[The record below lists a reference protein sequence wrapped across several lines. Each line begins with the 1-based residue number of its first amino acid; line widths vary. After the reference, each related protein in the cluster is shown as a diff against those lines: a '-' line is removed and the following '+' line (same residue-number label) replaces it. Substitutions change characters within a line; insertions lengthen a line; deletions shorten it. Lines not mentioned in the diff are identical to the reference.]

1 MKVLL
6 LTDYALSWD
15 EAPPSRLLCLSRE
28 IARDNH
34 TVRVAGSRPKEVPQ
48 VAGVE
53 VVPIPHRADGG
64 LKQALFPLRK
74 EVRDQVR
81 WCDTVIVRGYWI
93 GFWAF
98 WYALVF
104 GGKRRI
110 YDFHGMNARQ
120 QWLDRRWL
128 RSLSTWVIEQIILT
142 LATDVIAVTRV
153 FREQL
158 SRRRFIRRSVLLE
171 NGVDAENFESCV
183 TVPDGSHAV
192 RRRLRIGSERPVF
205 VVVAHFVGSWFEP
218 EVVVRAAALLR
229 DDIELL
235 LVGDG
240 RGLDAARNEQQRLG
254 LANVHFTGTLPHRAV
269 RELLTQLA
277 YACICPYNASWPP
290 ARQPGFF
297 VARKVKEYLAAGK
310 PVLCSDVPGRE
321 AFLQDGDACLLY
333 RAGDSEDLARR
344 MKELVGRPE
353 LARRLGARGR
363 ELVQGFSWGA
373 LYRSSGLST
382 LLQPPA

>member
-15 EAPPSRLLCLSRE
+15 EAPPSRLLCLGRE

-53 VVPIPHRADGG
+53 VVSLPHRADGG
-64 LKQALFPLRK
+64 LKQALFPLCK

-81 WCDTVIVRGYWI
+81 WCDAVIVRGYWI

-128 RSLSTWVIEQIILT
+128 RSLSTWVIEQTILT

-183 TVPDGSHAV
+183 TVPDDSDVV
-192 RRRLRIGSERPVF
+192 RRRLGVREGRPVF
-205 VVVAHFVGSWFEP
+205 TIVAHFGSWFEL

-240 RGLDAARNEQQRLG
+240 QGLDAARNEQQRLG
-254 LANVHFTGTLPHRAV
+254 LLNVHFTGLLPHPEVRA
-269 RELLTQLA
+269 LLTGVT
-277 YACICPYNASWPP
+277 YACICPYNASWP
-290 ARQPGFF
+290 AAQQPGFF

-373 LYRSSGLST
+373 LYRSSGLSI
-382 LLQPPA
+382 LLSQPS